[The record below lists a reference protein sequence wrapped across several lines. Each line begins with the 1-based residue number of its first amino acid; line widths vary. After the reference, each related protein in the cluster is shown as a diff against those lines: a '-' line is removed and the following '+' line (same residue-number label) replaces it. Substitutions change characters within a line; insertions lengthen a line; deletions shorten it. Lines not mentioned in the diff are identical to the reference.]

1 MPMADDDTDFGRP
14 TRSFIY
20 GPDKTKKS
28 WWACRAAEA
37 GYNVILIDGDDGS
50 SIVRQLPIEARKKIL
65 IVDVVNTKDRGV
77 FARFIAGFM
86 RPGNAFVWDEQAKV
100 SITPN
105 TKRDPD
111 KSYIYFD
118 LSKLTMNDV
127 VIIDSWT
134 ALAAS
139 TMIEWASE
147 NNVDLAAVEKEGD
160 QFSLLN
166 YQSRF
171 LDYTLNQI
179 KTFPCHVIVIGHE
192 TVYEKWQG
200 KGSERK
206 MVEQRTQPFSST
218 GPHAKKIGAHFSN
231 VLRFSKLSDLAYR
244 IDAGGDKDTMGGSRQ
259 LAPKK
264 YDWKEITPQT
274 IFEAVGG
281 KSTGEE
287 CKGAIFLP
295 KGSELNLPSSG
306 PKLGGNPQA
315 TETVP
320 AQAPVVNAGSAASKF
335 SLLKKKIS

>member
-1 MPMADDDTDFGRP
+1 MPMADSDEEFGRP
-14 TRSFIY
+14 TRTFIY
-20 GPDKTKKS
+20 GPDKTKKT
-28 WWACRAAEA
+28 WWAARAAEA

-50 SIVRQLPIEARKKIL
+50 SIVRQLPPEAKKKIL

-77 FARFIAGFM
+77 FARFIAGLM
-86 RPGNAFVWDEQAKV
+86 RPGNAFVWDEQGKV
-100 SITPN
+100 SITPS
-105 TKRDPD
+105 TKRDPN
-111 KSYIYFD
+111 KSYVFFD

-127 VIIDSWT
+127 LVIDSWT

-139 TMIEWASE
+139 AMIEWAAE

-160 QFSLLN
+160 MFSLLN

-200 KGSERK
+200 KGQERK

-231 VLRFSKLSDLAYR
+231 MLRFSKLSDLAFR
-244 IDAGGDKDTMGGSRQ
+244 IDAGGDASTAGGSRQ

-274 IFEAVGG
+274 IFAAVGG

-287 CKGAIFLP
+287 CKGAVFIP
-295 KGSELNLPSSG
+295 KGSEQNLPSIAKSSAI
-306 PKLGGNPQA
+306 PQA
-315 TETVP
+315 SVTVP
-320 AQAPVVNAGSAASKF
+320 APSPVVNAGESGSKI
-335 SLLKKKIS
+335 SLLKKKQS